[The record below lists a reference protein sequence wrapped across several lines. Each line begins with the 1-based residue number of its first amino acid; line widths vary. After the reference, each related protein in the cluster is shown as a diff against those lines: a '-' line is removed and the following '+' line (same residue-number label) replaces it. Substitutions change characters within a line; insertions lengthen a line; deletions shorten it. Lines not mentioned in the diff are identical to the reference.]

1 MLDTEIEYLKSP
13 VLNENEESRL
23 EDPPHTDY
31 KDSIRNHCIRAIK
44 SSLRFGEHNLLLLGG
59 GDWNDGLDQ
68 LRALKAKAKAWLC
81 PCFVMMLL

>member
-31 KDSIRNHCIRAIK
+31 KDSIRNHCIVAIK
-44 SSLRFGEHNLLLLGG
+44 SSLRFSEHNLCCWAG
-59 GDWNDGLDQ
+59 GDWNDGLDH
-68 LRALKAKAKAWLC
+68 AGIEGKGESVVC